1 MKTSWSIWSWTLE
14 LCPFAFRVNCYVLFR
29 PYLPH
34 KPVTAQSDLNRTKPT
49 HLSNRNRTQDHKP
62 PLSTPPLSFFTL
74 PLSVH
79 LSRLASPLD
88 RSPQS
93 TRTLSL
99 RHIAFLSLLS
109 TRALMRHTP
118 SCSSLHSTV
127 SPCTLPVPQSRP
139 LHPPL
144 PPYADSNELSINMLA
159 LSAIRSLPHAPSTF
173 VSRAIAC
180 RR

>member
-1 MKTSWSIWSWTLE
+1 MSFCFSLSTVTYYSDHI
-14 LCPFAFRVNCYVLFR
+14 
-29 PYLPH
+29 
-34 KPVTAQSDLNRTKPT
+34 TAQTSDRSIRPKPNKT
-49 HLSNRNRTQDHKP
+49 HSSLKSQSHTRSQTTSLHSPTVVLHPATLSSSLSSRVSSRS
-62 PLSTPPLSFFTL
+62 LSTKHT
-74 PLSVH
+74 H
-79 LSRLASPLD
+79 A
-88 RSPQS
+88 
-93 TRTLSL
+93 LSL

-127 SPCTLPVPQSRP
+127 SPCTLPRP
-139 LHPPL
+139 SEPPAPSSPL
-144 PPYADSNELSINMLA
+144 PPFLYADSNELSINMLA